1 MGCEVEKMGNRDAK
15 KIRGPV
21 AQEAIFKVMM
31 TMTLAV
37 GSVFFLKNI
46 LSGATSGAVVVG
58 VCLLVFSVS
67 MFLMR
72 QLRVSQFIRQYVLCI
87 CLVLLV
93 FIISM
98 NSGTYYSDDFPLFLA
113 VLCLSGMYLE
123 PLYTVTQTILVT
135 IVLVILYVIH
145 PEKADPL
152 GQYIMCVGLLDVAA
166 LSLNM
171 VIKRGRAFIRMS
183 NHQAEEATQMVATVK
198 RMGEELKENY
208 TNSAKRMEGMKTVN
222 RLLEKNTDDLLQGS
236 SGIQR
241 GTDALETA
249 CGTAHERVRH
259 TEGKIENLNHDLKR
273 VESTLAE
280 NQQLMTQMTQ
290 QLTQVREVFGSAK
303 EVFNNLQMQIH
314 EINQVTNQMG
324 DIAFNTKLL
333 ALNASVEA
341 ARAGVHGAG
350 FSVVAAE
357 VQHLAIDS
365 DTCSGQVSKVVDAMK
380 RQITLTSA
388 QLADSEEAIMASQKT
403 LDDMAQSVRN
413 LNVQFEGLYQNIA
426 EQNENVMAIDNIFD
440 TLTQNMNEMSLL
452 SNENKLAVDSI
463 VAAIDDYKTN
473 TNQIVEDSKQIQ
485 RLSAAMLEG
494 SEG

>member
-1 MGCEVEKMGNRDAK
+1 MGNRNNK
-15 KIRGPV
+15 EIKGPV
-21 AQEAIFKVMM
+21 TQETIFKVMM
-31 TMTLAV
+31 TMTVAV
-37 GSVFFLKNI
+37 GAVFFLKNI
-46 LSGATSGAVVVG
+46 MGGTTKGAVVVG
-58 VCLLVFSVS
+58 ACLLVFVVS

-72 QLRVSQFIRQYVLCI
+72 QLKVQQFVRQYVLCI

-113 VLCLSGMYLE
+113 VLSLSGMYLE
-123 PLYTVTQTILVT
+123 PLYTITQTILVT
-135 IVLVILYVIH
+135 IVLIILYMVH

-152 GQYIMCVGLLDVAA
+152 GQYMMCVGLLVVASF
-166 LSLNM
+166 SLNM
-171 VIKRGRAFIRMS
+171 VIQRGRAFIRMS
-183 NHQAEEATQMVATVK
+183 NRQAEEATQMVATVK
-198 RMGEELKENY
+198 SMGEELKENY
-208 TNSAKRMEGMKTVN
+208 TKSAKRMDGMKTVN
-222 RLLEKNTDDLLQGS
+222 HLLEQNTAELLQGS
-236 SGIQR
+236 GGIQR
-241 GTDALETA
+241 GADALEAA
-249 CGTAHERVRH
+249 CSTAHQRVQY
-259 TEGKIENLNHDLKR
+259 TEGKIESLNHDLKR

-280 NQQLMTQMTQ
+280 NQQLMTQMTE

-303 EVFNNLQMQIH
+303 TVFENLQDQIY

-365 DTCSGQVSKVVDAMK
+365 DACSGQVSKVVEGMK

-388 QLADSEEAIMASQKT
+388 QLADSEAAILNSQKT
-403 LDDMAQSVRN
+403 LDDMSRSVRN
-413 LNVQFEGLYQNIA
+413 LNVQFDGLYQNIA
-426 EQNENVMAIDNIFD
+426 EQNENVMAIDNIFG
-440 TLTQNMNEMSLL
+440 TLTQNVNEMSTL
-452 SNENKLAVDSI
+452 SNENKQAVDSI
-463 VAAIDDYKTN
+463 VAAIDDYKNN

-494 SEG
+494 SER